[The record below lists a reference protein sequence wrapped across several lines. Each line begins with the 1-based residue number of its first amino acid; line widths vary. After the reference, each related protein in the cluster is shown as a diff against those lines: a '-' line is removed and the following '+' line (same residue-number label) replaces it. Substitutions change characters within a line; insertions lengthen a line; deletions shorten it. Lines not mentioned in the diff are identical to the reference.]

1 MERLTIDMNADVGEG
16 VGNEPQLLPY
26 LSSCNIACGGHAGDK
41 TTMRKVVA
49 LAQKHGVK
57 VGAHPSFPDRAN
69 FGRVAV
75 DMSSVALFTS
85 IKEQIDTL
93 LTVLDAMHEPLHHIK
108 PHGALYNLAA
118 VDTKIA
124 NVIIEVM
131 KSIALPVKLYVPYQS
146 VIAKLALQNNI
157 PILYEVFA
165 DRNYN
170 EDLTLVSRTSEA
182 AIIHEPEAVFKH
194 VYTMINT
201 HKVTVLN
208 GKEIPIKADTICIH
222 GDNPEALSL
231 VKHLRVQLERYGIA
245 IH

>member
-1 MERLTIDMNADVGEG
+1 MKHLTIDINADVGEG
-16 VGNEPQLLPY
+16 VGNESKLIPFI
-26 LSSCNIACGGHAGDK
+26 SSCNIACGGHAGDNK
-41 TTMRKVVA
+41 SMQYVVA

-57 VGAHPSFPDRAN
+57 VGAHPSFPDKAN

-75 DMSSVALFTS
+75 DMSSEDLFTS

-93 LTVLDAMHEPLHHIK
+93 LIVLDAIHEPLHHIK
-108 PHGALYNLAA
+108 PHGALYNLVA
-118 VDTKIA
+118 VDTKTA
-124 NVIIEVM
+124 HVIIEVI

-146 VIAKLALQNNI
+146 VIANLAEQNNI

-170 EDLTLVSRTSEA
+170 DDLTLVSRASKE
-182 AIIHEPEAVFKH
+182 AIIYEPEAVFKH
-194 VYTMINT
+194 VYAMVCNR
-201 HKVTVLN
+201 KVMTLN
-208 GKEIPIKADTICIH
+208 GKEIPIKADTVCIH

-231 VKHLRVQLERYGIA
+231 ARCLRAQLEGCGVQ